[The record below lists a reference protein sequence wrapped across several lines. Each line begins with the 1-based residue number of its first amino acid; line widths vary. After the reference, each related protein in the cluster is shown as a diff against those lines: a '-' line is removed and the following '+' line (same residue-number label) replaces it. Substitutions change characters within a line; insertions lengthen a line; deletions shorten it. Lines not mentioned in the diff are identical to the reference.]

1 MSVIRRWAAGSG
13 QWAVESVGAA
23 HAASRFVRVNSR
35 SLSAHGSVFDRAA
48 LFHRLIL
55 VLTVAAF
62 LLFAGAC
69 NSKPKQSEGS
79 GGAGVAEAAEARP
92 VEVSTATVT
101 AREVA
106 AYLEATGSLA
116 ADETSDVSP
125 ETSGQIVRT
134 FVDVGAFVRRGAVIA
149 RLDERDARLR
159 LQQAR
164 ASEQQAVAGLRQAEA
179 RLGLAANGRFDAAS
193 IPEARA
199 AAAALES
206 AEAAARLADTNAQR
220 YANLLETGDV
230 ARSVYDQARTQAET
244 ARAQANS
251 ARQQYEGALN
261 AARGNNQGIQTAEA
275 ALQGARSQVA
285 LAQKAVADTTIRA
298 PFGGYVS
305 DRPVAAGEYVTP
317 ASRIATI
324 LQTNPI
330 KMILQVPEVESA
342 RVRTG
347 AQVSTSVGGYA
358 DRSFAGRVAAIN
370 PAIDPT
376 SRALSV
382 EVALDNPQNLLRP
395 GMFATARI
403 QQPGGERAVFVPRPA
418 VMTNENTNSSSV
430 YIVERSDAGDVARL
444 RVVQRGGE
452 EGDMVRIISG
462 LSGDETLV
470 TNNLDQ
476 LFDGARI
483 NRQ

>member
-1 MSVIRRWAAGSG
+1 MS
-13 QWAVESVGAA
+13 AVKQMSDVGCRMSAKTND
-23 HAASRFVRVNSR
+23 VPLVY
-35 SLSAHGSVFDRAA
+35 LSIFDRAIRSYK
-48 LFHRLIL
+48 LL
-55 VLTVAAF
+55 LTLSLAASV
-62 LLFAGAC
+62 LFAGAC
-69 NSKPKQSEGS
+69 SSKPKQTEGS
-79 GGAGVAEAAEARP
+79 GGTGVAEAAEARP
-92 VEVSTATVT
+92 VEVSAATAT
-101 AREVA
+101 AREVT

-134 FVDVGAFVRRGAVIA
+134 FVDVGAFVRQGAVIA
-149 RLDERDARLR
+149 KLDERDAGLR

-164 ASEQQAVAGLRQAEA
+164 AGEQQAVAALRQAEA
-179 RLGLAANGRFDAAS
+179 RLGLGPNGRFDAAS

-206 AEAAARLADTNAQR
+206 AEAAARLADTNARR
-220 YANLLETGDV
+220 YANLIETGDV

-251 ARQQYEGALN
+251 ARQQYEAALN
-261 AARGNNQGIQTAEA
+261 AARGNNQGIQTAQA
-275 ALQGARSQVA
+275 ALQSSRSQVG

-305 DRPVAAGEYVTP
+305 DRPVAVGEYVTP

-330 KMILQVPEVESA
+330 KLILQVPEVESA

-347 AQVSTSVGGYA
+347 AQVSTNVGGYA
-358 DRSFAGRVAAIN
+358 DRSFAGRVVAIN
-370 PAIDPT
+370 PAVDPT

-403 QQPGGERAVFVPRPA
+403 QQPGGEQAVFVPRSA
-418 VMTNENTNSSSV
+418 VVTNENTNSSSLYV
-430 YIVERSDAGDVARL
+430 VERSDAGEAVRL

-452 EGDMVRIISG
+452 EGDMLRIISG
-462 LSGDETLV
+462 LNGGETIA
-470 TNNLDQ
+470 TSNLDQ
-476 LFDGARI
+476 LYDGAKVVR
-483 NRQ
+483 R